1 MCRILA
7 SFLAC
12 FMLIMVSYTLSD
24 AKSDKFRTKGTVT
37 SVNEEEQMFTIKNK
51 HGETISFKVE
61 RKSDFEIERSIFDDK
76 DISFSELKVG
86 DEVKVKAYK
95 GEPPVADDVT
105 IYRK

>member
-1 MCRILA
+1 MRRILT

-12 FMLIMVSYTLSD
+12 LMLISVSYTPSE

-37 SVNEEEQMFTIKNK
+37 SINEKEQMFTIKNK
-51 HGETISFKVE
+51 YGETISFKVE

-76 DISFSELKVG
+76 DVSFSELKVG
-86 DEVKVKAYK
+86 DEIKVKAYK
-95 GEPPVADDVT
+95 GEPPVVDDVT

>member
-37 SVNEEEQMFTIKNK
+37 SVNEEEQMFTIK
-51 HGETISFKVE
+51 ISVNQPLL
-61 RKSDFEIERSIFDDK
+61 SI
-76 DISFSELKVG
+76 
-86 DEVKVKAYK
+86 VKLL
-95 GEPPVADDVT
+95 
-105 IYRK
+105 RL